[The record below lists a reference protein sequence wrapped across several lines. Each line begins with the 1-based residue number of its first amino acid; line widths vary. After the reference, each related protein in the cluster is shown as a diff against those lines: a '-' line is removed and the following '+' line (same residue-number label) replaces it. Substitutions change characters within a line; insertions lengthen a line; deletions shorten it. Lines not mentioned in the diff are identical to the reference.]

1 LNTNILDAPGRAAA
15 KGVGM
20 ICNDPAGR
28 ARRARLA
35 WRRVTLAAVAAGLAA
50 VAAAPGAVAQS
61 PVDGPVAPPPPVPA
75 TAVVI
80 KAGRLL
86 DVRTGQYRR
95 DVYITVRQGRITEL
109 GASVPAGALVIDL
122 SGKVVLPGII
132 DAHEHTGD
140 DLVDH
145 SAAARMRTS
154 AAQSA
159 LNGAYRVHQ
168 FLARGVTTLR
178 DAGETSAYYPQ
189 FALRD
194 SIAKGLIEGPRMLC
208 AGMLISMSG
217 GHSDDDTT
225 AVDFGLPRRPN
236 IADTVDELRI
246 AVRRDLKY
254 GADWIKLMASGG
266 VVDLYSDF
274 RSQELS
280 EEQMAVAVEL
290 AHRAGRR
297 VMAHAEGTAGIRAA
311 LRAGVDSIEHG
322 TMLDEESAALMAAK
336 GTWLVPTLQA
346 FQEGLEPGTGAGM
359 DAVMLRKARDILQ
372 YQQPAFALALKH
384 HLNIAFGGD
393 DTPESLAG
401 EFLAL
406 VKGGMTPLA
415 ALQAAT
421 INGARLLG
429 LESETGAIEVGKAA
443 DIIAV
448 DADPLADIGA
458 MKQVSFVMAAG
469 RIIRQP

>member
-1 LNTNILDAPGRAAA
+1 MAAA
-15 KGVGM
+15 
-20 ICNDPAGR
+20 A
-28 ARRARLA
+28 AAA
-35 WRRVTLAAVAAGLAA
+35 AAVALMALMALTAARAATAG
-50 VAAAPGAVAQS
+50 PT
-61 PVDGPVAPPPPVPA
+61 DGPIAPPAPLPA
-75 TAVVI
+75 TVIAI

-86 DVRTGQYRR
+86 DVRTGLYRR
-95 DVYITVRQGRITEL
+95 DVYITVEQGRITSI
-109 GASVPAGALVIDL
+109 GASAPAGARVVDL
-122 SGKVVLPGII
+122 SDKVVMPGII
-132 DAHEHTGD
+132 DVHEHLGD
-140 DLVDH
+140 DLTDQ
-145 SAAARMRTS
+145 SAAARMRYS

-159 LNGAYRVHQ
+159 LNGAYKLHQ
-168 FLARGVTTLR
+168 LLVRGVTTLR
-178 DAGETSAYYPQ
+178 DAGETNVYYPQ

-194 SIAKGLIEGPRMLC
+194 GIAKGLIEGPRMQC

-266 VVDLYSDF
+266 ISDLYSDF

-280 EEQMAVAVEL
+280 EEQMAAAVEL
-290 AHRAGRR
+290 AHRAGRH
-297 VMAHAEGTAGIRAA
+297 VMAHAEGAAGIRAA
-311 LRAGVDSIEHG
+311 VRAGVDSIEHG
-322 TMLDEESAALMAAK
+322 TMLDEESASLMAAK
-336 GTWLVPTLQA
+336 GTWLVPTLA
-346 FQEGLEPGTGAGM
+346 TFQLEPGTDSSM
-359 DAVMLRKARDILQ
+359 DAKMLRKLRDILQ
-372 YQQPAFALALKH
+372 YQQPAFTLALKH

-393 DTPESLAG
+393 DTAETVSR
-401 EFLAL
+401 EFVAL

-415 ALQAAT
+415 TVQAAT

-429 LESETGAIEVGKAA
+429 LEADTGAIEVGKAA

>member
-1 LNTNILDAPGRAAA
+1 LKRRAAWW
-15 KGVGM
+15 
-20 ICNDPAGR
+20 R
-28 ARRARLA
+28 AAR
-35 WRRVTLAAVAAGLAA
+35 AAVAAALMA
-50 VAAAPGAVAQS
+50 VVAAPGAVAQG
-61 PVDGPVAPPPPVPA
+61 PTDGPLAPA
-75 TAVVI
+75 TPMPATTVVI
-80 KAGRLL
+80 RAGRLL

-95 DVYITVRQGRITEL
+95 DVYITVSQGRITAL
-109 GASVPAGALVIDL
+109 GANAPAGARIIDL

-132 DAHEHTGD
+132 DVHEHTGD
-140 DLVDH
+140 DLVDF
-145 SAAARMRTS
+145 SAATRMRIS

-159 LNGAYRVHQ
+159 LNGAYKVHQ
-168 FLARGVTTLR
+168 LLVRGVTTLR
-178 DAGETSAYYPQ
+178 DAGETNVYYPQ

-194 SIAKGLIEGPRMLC
+194 SIAKGLIEGPRMQC
-208 AGMLISMSG
+208 AGMLISVSG

-225 AVDFGLPRRPN
+225 AVDFGLPRRAN

-246 AVRRDLKY
+246 AVRRDLKF

-266 VVDLYSDF
+266 VTDLYSDF
-274 RSQELS
+274 RTQELS
-280 EEQMAVAVEL
+280 EEQMAAAVEL
-290 AHRAGRR
+290 AHRAHRR
-297 VMAHAEGTAGIRAA
+297 VMAHAEGAAGIRAA
-311 LRAGVDSIEHG
+311 VRAGVDSIEHG
-322 TMLDEESAALMAAK
+322 TMLDEESAALMEAK

-346 FQEGLEPGTGAGM
+346 FQEGTEPGSGM
-359 DAVMLRKARDILQ
+359 DPVMLRKLRDILQ

-393 DTPESLAG
+393 GTAEAVAG
-401 EFLAL
+401 EFAAL
-406 VKGGMTPLA
+406 VKGGMTPLW

-469 RIIRQP
+469 RVIRQP

>member
-1 LNTNILDAPGRAAA
+1 MRA
-15 KGVGM
+15 
-20 ICNDPAGR
+20 
-28 ARRARLA
+28 
-35 WRRVTLAAVAAGLAA
+35 VTGWHGPLIV
-50 VAAAPGAVAQS
+50 VAAALIAATAATGALAQG
-61 PVDGPVAPPPPVPA
+61 PADGPIAAAPAAPA
-75 TAVVI
+75 TAVTI
-80 KAGRLL
+80 RAGRLL

-95 DVYITVRQGRITEL
+95 DVYITVENGRISAL
-109 GASVPAGALVIDL
+109 GASPPAGARIIDL
-122 SGKVVLPGII
+122 SARTVLPGII
-132 DAHEHTGD
+132 DVHAHTGD
-140 DLVDH
+140 SLVDH
-145 SAAARMRTS
+145 SAGARMRLS

-159 LNGAYRVHQ
+159 LNGAYKVHQ
-168 FLARGVTTLR
+168 YLVRGVTTLR
-178 DAGETSAYYPQ
+178 DAGETNVYYPQ

-194 SIAKGLIEGPRMLC
+194 SIAQGLIEGPRMQC

-225 AVDFGLPRRPN
+225 AVDFGLPRRAN
-236 IADTVDELRI
+236 IADTVDELRV

-274 RSQELS
+274 RTQELS
-280 EEQMAVAVEL
+280 EEQMAAAVEL
-290 AHRAGRR
+290 AHRAG
-297 VMAHAEGTAGIRAA
+297 AEGTAGIRAA
-311 LRAGVDSIEHG
+311 VRAGVDSIEHG
-322 TMLDEESAALMAAK
+322 TMLDEESATLMAAK
-336 GTWLVPTLQA
+336 GTWLVPTLEA
-346 FQEGLEPGTGAGM
+346 FQEGIEPGTGAGM
-359 DAVMLRKARDILQ
+359 DAQMLRKARDILQ

-384 HLNIAFGGD
+384 HLNIAFGDDGD
-393 DTPESLAG
+393 AERVAG
-401 EFLAL
+401 EFDAL

-421 INGARLLG
+421 INGARLLS
-429 LESETGAIEVGKAA
+429 LESETGTIEVGKAA

>member
-1 LNTNILDAPGRAAA
+1 VNSLRRAALMVVA
-15 KGVGM
+15 AAQIAVAQG
-20 ICNDPAGR
+20 PADGPI
-28 ARRARLA
+28 APPAPLPA
-35 WRRVTLAAVAAGLAA
+35 AAVA
-50 VAAAPGAVAQS
+50 
-61 PVDGPVAPPPPVPA
+61 
-75 TAVVI
+75 I

-95 DVYITVRQGRITEL
+95 DVYITIEHGRISAL
-109 GASVPAGALVIDL
+109 GASAPAGARVIDL
-122 SGKVVLPGII
+122 SGKVVLPGIV
-132 DAHEHTGD
+132 DVHVHTGD
-140 DLVDH
+140 DLFDY
-145 SAAARMRTS
+145 SAAKRMRIS

-159 LNGAYRVHQ
+159 LNGAYKVHQ
-168 FLARGVTTLR
+168 YLVRGVTTLR
-178 DAGETSAYYPQ
+178 DAGETNVYYPQ
-189 FALRD
+189 FALRN
-194 SIAKGLIEGPRMLC
+194 SIAQGLIEGPRMQC

-266 VVDLYSDF
+266 VSDLYSDF
-274 RSQELS
+274 RTQELS
-280 EEQMAVAVEL
+280 EEQMAAAVEL
-290 AHRAGRR
+290 AHRAGRH

-311 LRAGVDSIEHG
+311 VRAGVDSIEHG
-322 TMLDEESAALMAAK
+322 TMLDEESATLMAAK

-346 FQEGLEPGTGAGM
+346 FQAGIEPGTGAGM
-359 DAVMLRKARDILQ
+359 DPEMLRKVRDILQ

-384 HLNIAFGGD
+384 HLNIAFGDDGD
-393 DTPESLAG
+393 ADRVAG
-401 EFLAL
+401 EFVAL

-429 LESETGAIEVGKAA
+429 LESETGAVEVGKAA

-469 RIIRQP
+469 RVIRQP

>member
-1 LNTNILDAPGRAAA
+1 
-15 KGVGM
+15 V
-20 ICNDPAGR
+20 
-28 ARRARLA
+28 
-35 WRRVTLAAVAAGLAA
+35 A
-50 VAAAPGAVAQS
+50 VAAAAVLTALTAMAA
-61 PVDGPVAPPPPVPA
+61 DGPIAPPAPLPA
-75 TAVVI
+75 TVIAI

-86 DVRTGQYRR
+86 DVRTGQYRS
-95 DVYITVRQGRITEL
+95 DVYITVEQGRITAL
-109 GASVPAGALVIDL
+109 GASAPAGAHIVDL
-122 SGKVVLPGII
+122 SSKVVMPGII
-132 DAHEHTGD
+132 DVHVHTGD
-140 DLVDH
+140 DLFDH
-145 SAAARMRTS
+145 SAATRMRVS

-159 LNGAYRVHQ
+159 LNGAYKVHQ
-168 FLARGVTTLR
+168 YLMHGVTTLR
-178 DAGETSAYYPQ
+178 DAGETNVYYPQ

-208 AGMLISMSG
+208 AGMLISVSG

-225 AVDFGLPRRPN
+225 AVDFGLPKRPN
-236 IADTVDELRI
+236 IADTVDELRV

-266 VVDLYSDF
+266 VSDLYSDF

-280 EEQMAVAVEL
+280 EEQMVAAVEL

-311 LRAGVDSIEHG
+311 VRAGVDSIEHG
-322 TMLDEESAALMAAK
+322 TMLDEESATMMAAK
-336 GTWLVPTLQA
+336 GIWLVPTLA
-346 FQEGLEPGTGAGM
+346 TFQIEPGTAAGM
-359 DAVMLRKARDILQ
+359 DAVMLRKLRDILQ

-384 HLNIAFGGD
+384 HLNIAFGD
-393 DTPESLAG
+393 DDEAQRVGPEFA
-401 EFLAL
+401 AL

-415 ALQAAT
+415 AVQAAT
-421 INGARLLG
+421 VNGARLLG
-429 LESETGAIEVGKAA
+429 LESETGAIETGKSA

-469 RIIRQP
+469 RIISQP

>member
-1 LNTNILDAPGRAAA
+1 
-15 KGVGM
+15 M
-20 ICNDPAGR
+20 
-28 ARRARLA
+28 RLRSRT
-35 WRRVTLAAVAAGLAA
+35 RRVARVAASMIATLAMMPIAPL
-50 VAAAPGAVAQS
+50 AAAPAD
-61 PVDGPVAPPPPVPA
+61 PPLAPPSALPSGTIA
-75 TAVVI
+75 I

-95 DVYITVRQGRITEL
+95 DVYISVEHGRITAL
-109 GASVPAGALVIDL
+109 GASAPAGARVIDL
-122 SGKVVLPGII
+122 SDQIVMPGII
-132 DAHEHTGD
+132 DVHVHTGD
-140 DLVDH
+140 DLFDH
-145 SAAARMRTS
+145 SASIRMRVS

-159 LNGAYRVHQ
+159 LYGAYKVHQ
-168 FLARGVTTLR
+168 YLLRGVTTLR
-178 DAGETSAYYPQ
+178 DAGETNVYYPQ

-194 SIAKGLIEGPRMLC
+194 SIASGLVEGPRMLC

-225 AVDFGLPRRPN
+225 AVDFGMPKRPN
-236 IADTVDELRI
+236 IADTVDELRV

-266 VVDLYSDF
+266 IVDLYSDF
-274 RSQELS
+274 RTQELS
-280 EEQMAVAVEL
+280 EEQMAAAVEL

-297 VMAHAEGTAGIRAA
+297 VMAHAEGAAGIRAA
-311 LRAGVDSIEHG
+311 VRAGVDSIEHG
-322 TMLDEESAALMAAK
+322 TMLDEESATMMAAK
-336 GTWLVPTLQA
+336 GTWLVPTLA
-346 FQEGLEPGTGAGM
+346 TFQVGIEPGSGYGM
-359 DAVMLRKARDILQ
+359 DEKMLRKARDILQ

-384 HLNIAFGGD
+384 HLNIAFGD
-393 DTPESLAG
+393 DDEPDRVAPEFA
-401 EFLAL
+401 AL

-429 LESETGAIEVGKAA
+429 LESETGAIEPGKSA

-458 MKQVSFVMAAG
+458 MKQVAFVMAAG
-469 RIIRQP
+469 RVVKEPRKE

>member
-1 LNTNILDAPGRAAA
+1 MRLRMSRAARAAA
-15 KGVGM
+15 FAMVASALVSMLAIAPM
-20 ICNDPAGR
+20 I
-28 ARRARLA
+28 
-35 WRRVTLAAVAAGLAA
+35 
-50 VAAAPGAVAQS
+50 AAPA
-61 PVDGPVAPPPPVPA
+61 DAPLQPPSALPDSA
-75 TAVVI
+75 IAI

-95 DVYITVRQGRITEL
+95 DVYITIDHQHITAI
-109 GASVPAGALVIDL
+109 GTTAPAGARLIDL
-122 SGKVVLPGII
+122 SDKVVLPGII
-132 DAHEHTGD
+132 DVHAHTGD
-140 DLVDH
+140 DLFDH
-145 SAAARMRTS
+145 SASIRMRIS

-159 LNGAYRVHQ
+159 LNGAYKVHQ
-168 FLARGVTTLR
+168 YLMRGVTTLR
-178 DAGETSAYYPQ
+178 DAGETNVYYPQ

-194 SIAKGLIEGPRMLC
+194 SIASGIVDGPRMLC

-225 AVDFGLPRRPN
+225 AVDFGMPKRAN
-236 IADTVDELRI
+236 IADTVDELRV

-266 VVDLYSDF
+266 VGDLYSDF
-274 RSQELS
+274 RAQELS
-280 EEQMAVAVEL
+280 EEQMAAAVEL
-290 AHRAGRR
+290 AHRVGRR

-311 LRAGVDSIEHG
+311 VRAGVDSIEHG
-322 TMLDEESAALMAAK
+322 TMLDEESATMMAAK
-336 GTWLVPTLQA
+336 GTWLVPTLA
-346 FQEGLEPGTGAGM
+346 TFQVGPDEARGM
-359 DAVMLRKARDILQ
+359 DPAMLRKLRDILQ

-384 HLNIAFGGD
+384 HLNIAFGD
-393 DTPESLAG
+393 DDDPDRVAPEFA
-401 EFLAL
+401 AL

-429 LESETGAIEVGKAA
+429 LEAETGAIETGKSA

-458 MKQVSFVMAAG
+458 MKQVVFVMAAG
-469 RIIRQP
+469 RVVKQSQ

>member
-1 LNTNILDAPGRAAA
+1 MKCGSRCRRAAL
-15 KGVGM
+15 
-20 ICNDPAGR
+20 
-28 ARRARLA
+28 LA
-35 WRRVTLAAVAAGLAA
+35 VTATLTAVT
-50 VAAAPGAVAQS
+50 AAPGAVAQS
-61 PVDGPVAPPPPVPA
+61 PGDGPIAPPLSASPA
-75 TAVVI
+75 AVAI

-95 DVYITVRQGRITEL
+95 DVYITVEQGRITAL
-109 GASVPAGALVIDL
+109 GASAPAGARLIDL

-145 SAAARMRTS
+145 SAGTRMRIS

-168 FLARGVTTLR
+168 FLVRGVTTLR
-178 DAGETSAYYPQ
+178 DAGETNVYYPQ
-189 FALRD
+189 LALRD
-194 SIAKGLIEGPRMLC
+194 SIARGLVEGPRMQC

-225 AVDFGLPRRPN
+225 AVDFGLPKRPN
-236 IADTVDELRI
+236 IADTVDELRV

-280 EEQMAVAVEL
+280 EEQMAAAVEL
-290 AHRAGRR
+290 AHRAGRH
-297 VMAHAEGTAGIRAA
+297 VMAHAEGAAGIRAA
-311 LRAGVDSIEHG
+311 VRAGVDSIEHG
-322 TMLDEESAALMAAK
+322 TMLDEESAVLMAAK

-346 FQEGLEPGTGAGM
+346 FQVGIQPGTGSGM
-359 DAVMLRKARDILQ
+359 DPEMLRKLREILQ
-372 YQQPAFALALKH
+372 YQQPAFTLALKH

-393 DTPESLAG
+393 DTAESVAG
-401 EFLAL
+401 EFVAL

-415 ALQAAT
+415 ALQAAS

-429 LESETGAIEVGKAA
+429 LESETGALEVGKAA

-469 RIIRQP
+469 RVIRQP

>member
-1 LNTNILDAPGRAAA
+1 
-15 KGVGM
+15 M
-20 ICNDPAGR
+20 
-28 ARRARLA
+28 
-35 WRRVTLAAVAAGLAA
+35 
-50 VAAAPGAVAQS
+50 
-61 PVDGPVAPPPPVPA
+61 PA
-75 TAVVI
+75 TEVAI
-80 KAGRLL
+80 RAGRLL

-95 DVYITVRQGRITEL
+95 DVYIMVKQGRITAL
-109 GASVPAGALVIDL
+109 GASAPAGARVIDL
-122 SGKVVLPGII
+122 SGKVVLPGIV
-132 DAHEHTGD
+132 DVHAHTGD
-140 DLVDH
+140 DPVDH
-145 SAAARMRTS
+145 SAAKRMRIS

-159 LNGAYRVHQ
+159 LNGAYKVHQ
-168 FLARGVTTLR
+168 YLVRGVTTLR
-178 DAGETSAYYPQ
+178 DAGETNVYYPQ

-194 SIAKGLIEGPRMLC
+194 SIAQGLIEGPRMQC

-225 AVDFGLPRRPN
+225 AVDFGLPRRAN
-236 IADTVDELRI
+236 IADTVDELRV

-274 RSQELS
+274 RTQELS
-280 EEQMAVAVEL
+280 EEQMAAAVEL
-290 AHRAGRR
+290 AHRAGRH
-297 VMAHAEGTAGIRAA
+297 VMAHAEGTTGIRAA
-311 LRAGVDSIEHG
+311 VRAGVDSIEHG
-322 TMLDEESAALMAAK
+322 TMLDEESATLMAAK
-336 GTWLVPTLQA
+336 GTWLVPTLST
-346 FQEGLEPGTGAGM
+346 FQVGIEPGTGSGM
-359 DAVMLRKARDILQ
+359 DPEMLRKARDILQ
-372 YQQPAFALALKH
+372 YQQPAFMLALKH
-384 HLNIAFGGD
+384 HLNIAFGDD
-393 DTPESLAG
+393 DTAERVPA
-401 EFLAL
+401 EFDAL

-429 LESETGAIEVGKAA
+429 LESEIGAIEVGKAA